1 MTAANEATGSDPV
14 GLLSDVEMQF
24 VDFRAAGD
32 EAPGE
37 FRCADCGYGVIV
49 QRVLPACP
57 MCGGGV
63 WEPSWSRFRPPADP
77 LQ

>member
-1 MTAANEATGSDPV
+1 VTAANEATGPELV
-14 GLLSDVEMQF
+14 GRLPDVDLQF
-24 VDFRAAGD
+24 VDFRTAGD

-49 QRVLPACP
+49 QRVLPPCP

-63 WEPSWSRFRPPADP
+63 WEPSWSRSRPPAAP